1 MDEARSKKGEGRI
14 SRGTIKGRE
23 KGELAE
29 ARSKRREEGE
39 GRISQG
45 SSSLDHETI
54 SRDDVTPHKQLLVN
68 KQTNKQTNGQT
79 ETRNWI
85 DRKMDEEEIC
95 AANGA
100 SKEEKKA

>member
-1 MDEARSKKGEGRI
+1 MRHDQR
-14 SRGTIKGRE
+14 RE

-54 SRDDVTPHKQLLVN
+54 SRDDATPHKQLLVN
-68 KQTNKQTNGQT
+68 KQTNKQMDKQKRGIELIERWMRRKYVRRT
-79 ETRNWI
+79 ERARRR
-85 DRKMDEEEIC
+85 RKL
-95 AANGA
+95 
-100 SKEEKKA
+100 SKFPLKGY